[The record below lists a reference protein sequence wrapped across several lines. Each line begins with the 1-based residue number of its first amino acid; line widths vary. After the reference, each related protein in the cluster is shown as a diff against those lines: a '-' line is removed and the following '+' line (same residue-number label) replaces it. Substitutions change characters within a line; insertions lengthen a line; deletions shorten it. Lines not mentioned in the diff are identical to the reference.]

1 MAPCGCLTQGTEQDG
16 VHSPPPGQG
25 LLHLG
30 VLPKGLTFPGPSAK
44 KHFLENPLLLKSPLF
59 AVLGKGKGSLDPSLN
74 SFPPGDSPDA
84 LEERPEDAESWE
96 QDRSL
101 FTGLLFSEVQ
111 PVSKHTHLCKRLE
124 AIAHRFSSH

>member
-1 MAPCGCLTQGTEQDG
+1 MAASHRALNRMEST
-16 VHSPPPGQG
+16 
-25 LLHLG
+25 
-30 VLPKGLTFPGPSAK
+30 VLPQDRGCYTSGSCRKASRSQAPVQKNTYS
-44 KHFLENPLLLKSPLF
+44 LESPLLLKSPLF
-59 AVLGKGKGSLDPSLN
+59 PVLGKGKGSLDPSLN